1 MECFA
6 PLVSIKSILGRS
18 KRILVITG
26 GVLSFCRVRSRRS
39 QIRARNNVTQ
49 RRSTRVVAQR
59 AQERNRKGGQNMRGL
74 KSIVTAALLA
84 VLAAPAF
91 GQANDPA
98 KTGVLRI
105 GFIPAEDSRAM
116 VRQSQDILDIVA
128 KQTGMKIEAFVG
140 SDYNGTVEALRNG
153 HVDVAL
159 LGPFSYIL
167 ATTQAPVEA
176 FAVTV
181 IAKTMQ
187 PSYKSIIITKKD
199 SPIDSIQSLKGHT
212 YAFVDPGS
220 TSGYMVPSAEFKKAG
235 ITPEKDFKQ
244 VMYSGG
250 HDATIVAVGEGKV
263 EAGSVADRIYERG
276 CAKGLADCSKLK
288 IVWESPAIWNDP
300 VLYRKTLPEDIKK
313 KIREAFYSVKNLPF
327 GEMGTV

>member
-1 MECFA
+1 
-6 PLVSIKSILGRS
+6 
-18 KRILVITG
+18 
-26 GVLSFCRVRSRRS
+26 
-39 QIRARNNVTQ
+39 
-49 RRSTRVVAQR
+49 
-59 AQERNRKGGQNMRGL
+59 MRGL
-74 KSIVTAALLA
+74 KSLAAAALLVACA
-84 VLAAPAF
+84 VPAF

-116 VRQSQDILDIVA
+116 IRQSQDILDIVA
-128 KQTGMKIEAFVG
+128 KQTGMKIESFVG

-187 PSYKSIIITKKD
+187 PSYKSIIIAKKD
-199 SPIDSIQSLKGHT
+199 SPITSIQTLKGHT

-220 TSGYMVPSAEFKKAG
+220 TSGFMVPSAAFKAAG

-288 IVWESPAIWNDP
+288 VVWESPPIWNDP
-300 VLYRKTLPEDIKK
+300 VLYRKTLPEDMKK

-327 GEMGTV
+327 GEMGTVARFDPISDKDYDPLRDIAKTLNLDLTKVK

>member
-1 MECFA
+1 
-6 PLVSIKSILGRS
+6 
-18 KRILVITG
+18 
-26 GVLSFCRVRSRRS
+26 
-39 QIRARNNVTQ
+39 
-49 RRSTRVVAQR
+49 
-59 AQERNRKGGQNMRGL
+59 
-74 KSIVTAALLA
+74 
-84 VLAAPAF
+84 
-91 GQANDPA
+91 
-98 KTGVLRI
+98 
-105 GFIPAEDSRAM
+105 M

-199 SPIDSIQSLKGHT
+199 SPITSIQTLKGHT

-220 TSGYMVPSAEFKKAG
+220 TSGYMVPSAEFKIG
-235 ITPEKDFKQ
+235 
-244 VMYSGG
+244 YYGR
-250 HDATIVAVGEGKV
+250 VA
-263 EAGSVADRIYERG
+263 APIGSTRAYVLSHSVDVAWRWRPRRRH
-276 CAKGLADCSKLK
+276 ARLRHRAL
-288 IVWESPAIWNDP
+288 
-300 VLYRKTLPEDIKK
+300 
-313 KIREAFYSVKNLPF
+313 
-327 GEMGTV
+327 

>member
-1 MECFA
+1 MHLLTRLA
-6 PLVSIKSILGRS
+6 A
-18 KRILVITG
+18 
-26 GVLSFCRVRSRRS
+26 GVL
-39 QIRARNNVTQ
+39 
-49 RRSTRVVAQR
+49 
-59 AQERNRKGGQNMRGL
+59 
-74 KSIVTAALLA
+74 LA
-84 VLAAPAF
+84 IGAGSAWA
-91 GQANDPA
+91 QANDPA
-98 KTGVLRI
+98 KTGVLRV
-105 GFIPAEDSRAM
+105 GFIPAEDLRAM

-128 KQTGMKIEAFVG
+128 KSTGMKIETFVG
-140 SDYNGTVEALRNG
+140 SDYNGTVEGLRNG

-187 PSYKSIIITKKD
+187 PSYRSIIIARED
-199 SPIDSIQSLKGHT
+199 SPVKSLETTKGNT
-212 YAFVDPGS
+212 FAFVDPGS
-220 TSGYMVPSAEFKKAG
+220 TSGYMVPAAAFKKAG

-263 EAGSVADRIYERG
+263 NAGSVADRIYERG
-276 CAKGLADCSKLK
+276 CAKGLADCAK
-288 IVWESPAIWNDP
+288 IKVVWQSPPIWNDP
-300 VLYRKTLPEDIKK
+300 VLYRKNLSEDLKK

-327 GEMGTV
+327 GEMGTVARFDPITDQDYDALRDIAKTLNLDLTKVK

>member
-1 MECFA
+1 MKSNGEMEMQ
-6 PLVSIKSILGRS
+6 LS
-18 KRILVITG
+18 KTLT
-26 GVLSFCRVRSRRS
+26 
-39 QIRARNNVTQ
+39 A
-49 RRSTRVVAQR
+49 
-59 AQERNRKGGQNMRGL
+59 
-74 KSIVTAALLA
+74 AALLTICSSSA
-84 VLAAPAF
+84 WA
-91 GQANDPA
+91 QNDPE

-116 VRQSQDILDIVA
+116 VRQSQGILDIVA
-128 KQTGMKIEAFVG
+128 KETGMKVEAFVG
-140 SDYNGTVEALRNG
+140 SDYNGTIEALRNG

-159 LGPFSYIL
+159 LGPFSYVL

-187 PSYKSIIITKKD
+187 PSYKSIIIARED
-199 SPIDSIQSLKGHT
+199 SPVKSFETIKGNT
-212 YAFVDPGS
+212 FAFVDPGS
-220 TSGYMVPSAEFKKAG
+220 TSGYMVPSAAFKKAG

-263 EAGSVADRIYERG
+263 NAGAVADRIYERG
-276 CAKGLADCSKLK
+276 CAKGLADCSKIK
-288 IVWESPAIWNDP
+288 IIWESPAIWNDP
-300 VLYRKTLPEDIKK
+300 VLYRKNLSEGLKK

-327 GEMGTV
+327 GEMGTVARFDPIADKDYDPLREIAKTLDLDLTKVK